1 MSTNT
6 QLRLIILYAHR
17 AGAGPGAVVQVDTCT
32 DRRARRARGVGERH
46 SRRRRTAMDHYRPTR
61 PDVEEAALDAPA
73 ENATDARVKLPQC
86 MMCRNDHEART
97 RCYEAHLFSVSHF
110 REPRGLK
117 PDLRRNAVRVS
128 QPLGEFVQPLAE
140 CASQPPAAAIRD
152 AVAPFPHYTLGSQS
166 G

>member
-6 QLRLIILYAHR
+6 HLRLIILYAHR
-17 AGAGPGAVVQVDTCT
+17 AGAGPAAVVQVDTCSR
-32 DRRARRARGVGERH
+32 RRARRARGVGERH
-46 SRRRRTAMDHYRPTR
+46 SRRRRTTTNHHGPAR

-73 ENATDARVKLPQC
+73 KNAADARVKEPQC
-86 MMCRNDHEART
+86 MICRNDHEEGT
-97 RCYEAHLFSVSHF
+97 RCYGAHLFSFSHF

-128 QPLGEFVQPLAE
+128 QPLGEFVQLLAE

-152 AVAPFPHYTLGSQS
+152 AAAPFPHCTLGSQS